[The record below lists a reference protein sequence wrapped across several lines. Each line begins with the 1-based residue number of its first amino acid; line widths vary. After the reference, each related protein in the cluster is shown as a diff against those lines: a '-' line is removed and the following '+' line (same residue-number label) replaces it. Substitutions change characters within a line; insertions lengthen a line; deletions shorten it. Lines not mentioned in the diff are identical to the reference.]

1 MPTRKINFN
10 YLNRDY
16 QSLKSDLMNYVKLY
30 YPDQYNDF
38 SKSSVGMMLLELN
51 AYVGDI
57 LSFHV
62 DQALGEMYLD
72 TAQNRDSVMKIA
84 KNLGYK
90 QRGMAP
96 AVTLLD
102 VSINVPTYGDTFDD
116 QGRSK
121 TLVQLNEGLENAQKL
136 VTKLDRVSA
145 EMREASDRYKKL
157 RTRYFKNPKDKELL
171 DEYVK
176 AEDAVSG
183 LISSYLEVLD
193 DAGSE

>member
-1 MPTRKINFN
+1 MLAVRKLQTYEDDGEAAKAVYRTSNFGRLLLLASERASTARKI
-10 YLNRDY
+10 R
-16 QSLKSDLMNYVKLY
+16 
-30 YPDQYNDF
+30 
-38 SKSSVGMMLLELN
+38 E
-51 AYVGDI
+51 I
-57 LSFHV
+57 
-62 DQALGEMYLD
+62 
-72 TAQNRDSVMKIA
+72 
-84 KNLGYK
+84 
-90 QRGMAP
+90 MADP
-96 AVTLLD
+96 RKAAF
-102 VSINVPTYGDTFDD
+102 IGDTFDD